1 VWPSVAAETKDLAET
16 QPALTAK
23 LFARY
28 NELARAM
35 YAPNV
40 PPSRVEHGD
49 AALDAAAAALEAP
62 DACSDDD
69 CWCGRRNSLSTL
81 LCLRSSVR
89 TAPSLISSA
98 TNYTFH
104 GKTQRRMLYHC
115 NLRERKAHELQ
126 LRREAAAAAASRA
139 VSAQAVSGGSSETGA
154 ASCWS
159 GSGTPL
165 KQLIAA
171 AWHLGSADIFS
182 FQAAVQGSR
191 SSNAGDAE
199 IEMRIVKVRPSLHLD
214 PSQWSTASPPASATL
229 NRNHRRAFVCVC
241 VAWQGCANCAFTKG
255 EGTITAVG
263 TISLVAY
270 GKGLNVTHEG
280 ALLANTAGG
289 GGGCRIR
296 WSSKTNHWADFCQ
309 GKPCEGGGG
318 GGPPKAK
325 PDACKV
331 MLSQGGFWQPWTA
344 TPGWPLQ

>member
-1 VWPSVAAETKDLAET
+1 MLLLLLLLAVKIS
-16 QPALTAK
+16 LI
-23 LFARY
+23 
-28 NELARAM
+28 
-35 YAPNV
+35 
-40 PPSRVEHGD
+40 
-49 AALDAAAAALEAP
+49 AALEAP

-89 TAPSLISSA
+89 TAPSLSA

-159 GSGTPL
+159 DSGTPL

-199 IEMRIVKVRPSLHLD
+199 IEMRIVKVRSSL
-214 PSQWSTASPPASATL
+214 PTASPPASATTL

-241 VAWQGCANCAFTKG
+241 VC
-255 EGTITAVG
+255 
-263 TISLVAY
+263 
-270 GKGLNVTHEG
+270 GLAGLRELCVHKRRGHNHG
-280 ALLANTAGG
+280 RGDNLAS
-289 GGGCRIR
+289 RIR
-296 WSSKTNHWADFCQ
+296 Q
-309 GKPCEGGGG
+309 GP
-318 GGPPKAK
+318 
-325 PDACKV
+325 
-331 MLSQGGFWQPWTA
+331 
-344 TPGWPLQ
+344 

>member
-1 VWPSVAAETKDLAET
+1 
-16 QPALTAK
+16 
-23 LFARY
+23 
-28 NELARAM
+28 M
-35 YAPNV
+35 YAPNM

-49 AALDAAAAALEAP
+49 AALDAAAAALESP

-89 TAPSLISSA
+89 TAPSLSA

-104 GKTQRRMLYHC
+104 GKTQRRMLYHW

-139 VSAQAVSGGSSETGA
+139 VSAQAVSGGSSETGE

-171 AWHLGSADIFS
+171 TWHLGSADIFS

-199 IEMRIVKVRPSLHLD
+199 IEMRIVKVRPSLHLE
-214 PSQWSTASPPASATL
+214 STASPPASATTL
-229 NRNHRRAFVCVC
+229 NRNRYYCCYHGSSSSIANYFCHRVH
-241 VAWQGCANCAFTKG
+241 
-255 EGTITAVG
+255 GTGIN
-263 TISLVAY
+263 I
-270 GKGLNVTHEG
+270 N
-280 ALLANTAGG
+280 
-289 GGGCRIR
+289 
-296 WSSKTNHWADFCQ
+296 
-309 GKPCEGGGG
+309 
-318 GGPPKAK
+318 
-325 PDACKV
+325 
-331 MLSQGGFWQPWTA
+331 
-344 TPGWPLQ
+344 